1 MLINKKT
8 SEKLLEELNVRHA
21 SLYAV
26 LAGRQADERD
36 QYDCARG
43 SNWTQNKLEKSVA
56 VDSYKLR
63 LAVADFKTILAEIGR
78 LK

>member
-1 MLINKKT
+1 MILNKNK
-8 SEKLLEELNVRHA
+8 SKQLLEELNTRHA
-21 SLYAV
+21 TLHEV

-36 QYDCARG
+36 QRDGAKG
-43 SNWTQNKLEKSVA
+43 SWTKETLDRCVA

-63 LAVADFKTILAEIGR
+63 LAVSDFKTILTEIGR

>member
-1 MLINKKT
+1 M
-8 SEKLLEELNVRHA
+8 SEKLLEELRSRHA
-21 SLYAV
+21 VLQET
-26 LAGRQADERD
+26 LAGRQADQRD
-36 QYDCARG
+36 MHDGAKG
-43 SNWTQNKLEKSVA
+43 SWTKETLHRCVA